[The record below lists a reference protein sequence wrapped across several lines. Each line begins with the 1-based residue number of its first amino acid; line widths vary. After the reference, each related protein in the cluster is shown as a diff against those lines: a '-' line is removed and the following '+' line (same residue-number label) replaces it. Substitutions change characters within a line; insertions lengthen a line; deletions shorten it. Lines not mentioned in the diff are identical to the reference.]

1 MANTKGGISMKQE
14 KWAFS
19 TRAIQS
25 GELVDPVT
33 RALNTPIYQTSTFAF
48 ESARDKE
55 SAVDAGMSWTPD
67 TYFYSR
73 TGNPTTA
80 ALENK
85 LASLE
90 GAEDAVVTASGMSAC
105 ATALLSLLNA
115 GDHCI
120 ASTDLFTITQT
131 LLDDVFNAK
140 GIEVTRIDTND
151 IADVT
156 EHIRSNTKV
165 IFVESLSNPY
175 MNVAD
180 IPNLSKIAHEND
192 LYLIVDNTFLSPY
205 LLRPL
210 EFGADLVVHSATK
223 YIAGHGD
230 ALAGAVA
237 GDKSLVNRVRYYMDN
252 LGSPVS
258 PFNSWLI
265 LRGIRTLPLR
275 MRTHSLNGQAVA
287 ELLQSRPEVEFVL
300 YPGLENHPH
309 NDVARKL
316 LREGNGGMLALRL
329 HGGAAAMETFAANLE
344 LSAIAVS
351 LGDVR
356 SLVYPMPKRQ
366 NLIRLSIG
374 CEDVGDLYSD
384 FAQALDKI
392 SS

>member
-1 MANTKGGISMKQE
+1 MKQE
-14 KWAFS
+14 KLAFS

-25 GELVDPVT
+25 GESVDPVT
-33 RALNTPIYQTSTFAF
+33 RALNTPIYLTSTFAF

-90 GAEDAVVTASGMSAC
+90 GAEDAVITASGMSAC
-105 ATALLSLLNA
+105 ATALLSMLNA

-120 ASTDLFTITQT
+120 ASADLFTISQT
-131 LLDDVFNAK
+131 LLDDIFDAK
-140 GIEVTRIDTND
+140 GIEVTRINTND
-151 IADVT
+151 IGEVT
-156 EHIRSNTKV
+156 KHIRSNTKV
-165 IFVESLSNPY
+165 IFVESLSNPH

-180 IPNLSKIAHEND
+180 IPTLSKIAHENG
-192 LYLIVDNTFLSPY
+192 LYLVIDNTFLSPY

-237 GDKSLVNRVRYYMDN
+237 GDKNLVDRVRYYVDN
-252 LGSPVS
+252 LGAPVS

-265 LRGIRTLPLR
+265 LRGLRTLPLR

-287 ELLQSRPEVEFVL
+287 EFLQSRPEVEFVL
-300 YPGLENHPH
+300 YPGLESHPH

-316 LREGNGGMLALRL
+316 LRDGNGGMLALRL
-329 HGGAAAMETFAANLE
+329 HGGAAEMEAFAANLE

-374 CEDVGDLYSD
+374 CEDVDDLCSD